1 MPTQTIAKPASNW
14 QLAYIRRL
22 QAELGTETIE
32 VSPEISSPEASTLIS
47 ELIAQ
52 AQKNGRAN
60 GHNRHVK
67 ISEPRLGM
75 AMKECFRKWKG
86 NGYDIYGR
94 HREAFVK
101 DAINAYNL
109 FTEIA
114 QKVEDGQLPDTEVS
128 RQCH

>member
-1 MPTQTIAKPASNW
+1 MPTQAIAKPASNR

-22 QAELGTETIE
+22 QAELGTDTIE
-32 VSPEISSPEASTLIS
+32 LSPEISSSEASTLIG
-47 ELIAQ
+47 ELIAR
-52 AQKNGRAN
+52 AQKNGSAN
-60 GHNRHVK
+60 GYNKQVK

-86 NGYDIYGR
+86 NGYDIYGK

-114 QKVEDGQLPDTEVS
+114 QKVENGQLPGTEVS